1 MGCVLSMC
9 LFDGRWWSTLG
20 WHFSRHWWRIRQL
33 LKHVQINYLYVLEQ
47 AFASTHPES
56 GSLFAQVLNASG
68 HHAISMYKA
77 PIISAPTFIHK
88 SCCRSMWE
96 NSRDIQHAPIFVRGR
111 LSARE
116 RHDEYLPIV
125 GVALF
130 FLAGNLHFLNGSIA
144 DRLQIWSLNYRSMFS
159 TLRD

>member
-1 MGCVLSMC
+1 MRCMAGQPS
-9 LFDGRWWSTLG
+9 DG
-20 WHFSRHWWRIRQL
+20 
-33 LKHVQINYLYVLEQ
+33 
-47 AFASTHPES
+47 PD
-56 GSLFAQVLNASG
+56 SG

-116 RHDEYLPIV
+116 RRDEYLPIV

-130 FLAGNLHFLNGSIA
+130 FPAGNLHFLNGSIA
-144 DRLQIWSLNYRSMFS
+144 DRLQMHAARLDLKYIRHLSLNIDQHLICCDPIWIWHPTGLPYVSGPFRNICFLFYFGPCRITWSAVPPQAH
-159 TLRD
+159 